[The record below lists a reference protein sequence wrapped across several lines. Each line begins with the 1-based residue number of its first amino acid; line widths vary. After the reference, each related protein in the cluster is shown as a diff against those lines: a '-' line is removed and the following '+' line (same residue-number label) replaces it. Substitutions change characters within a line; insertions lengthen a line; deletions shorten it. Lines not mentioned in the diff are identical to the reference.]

1 MRGRATGV
9 ALPALAVLV
18 LVGVVA
24 IASTGST
31 SHGSNASR
39 PPSDTLLDTIF
50 SLGLVTVLAGAV
62 LFVYGLTQRKAIAQ
76 EIASGRYRR
85 TTLVGYLA
93 FFGIFVAFS
102 YWRLSHWKQPQDDA
116 SETEP
121 AFPGGKHVPTT
132 PGEESGTVYQPSI
145 SWVPIAVV
153 VALVAAAVVAYV
165 VAERRAGRGR
175 PRTHDELAEQ
185 LAAVLDDTLDDL
197 RAEADPRRA
206 VVAAYARLERVLA
219 ANGVPR
225 RAAETPEEYLPRML
239 EGLALDPGAVE
250 RLTQLYVRAKFSQ
263 HEVDSTMKEDA
274 IGALEQI
281 RDELRRRPAEEHVGV
296 GPVRRAEVSS

>member
-1 MRGRATGV
+1 
-9 ALPALAVLV
+9 VL
-18 LVGVVA
+18 
-24 IASTGST
+24 
-31 SHGSNASR
+31 
-39 PPSDTLLDTIF
+39 
-50 SLGLVTVLAGAV
+50 LG
-62 LFVYGLTQRKAIAQ
+62 YGLTQRKAIAN

-102 YWRLSHWKQPQDDA
+102 YWRLSHWKQPQDDG

-121 AFPGGKHVPTT
+121 AFPGAKPVPST
-132 PGEESGTVYQPSI
+132 PGDESGTVYQPSV

-153 VALVAAAVVAYV
+153 LVLVAAAVVAYV
-165 VAERRAGRGR
+165 VAERRARRGRGGTR
-175 PRTHDELAEQ
+175 DVLVEQ

-225 RAAETPEEYLPRML
+225 HVAETPEEYLPRVL
-239 EGLALDPGAVE
+239 DGLALDPAAVE

-274 IGALEQI
+274 IGALERI
-281 RDELRRRPAEEHVGV
+281 RDELRRQPEAQGAGLPKQPAG
-296 GPVRRAEVSS
+296 ASS

>member
-24 IASTGST
+24 VASTGST
-31 SHGSNASR
+31 SGGSNTSR
-39 PPSDTLLDTIF
+39 PPSDALLDTLF
-50 SLGLVTVLAGAV
+50 SLGLVAVLAGAV
-62 LFVYGLTQRKAIAQ
+62 LFGYGLMQRKAIAR

-93 FFGIFVAFS
+93 FFAIFVAFS
-102 YWRLSHWKQPQDDA
+102 YWRLSNWKVQPQDA

-121 AFPGGKHVPTT
+121 AFPGRKPVPSA
-132 PGEESGTVYQPSI
+132 PGDESGTVYEPSV

-153 VALVAAAVVAYV
+153 IGLVAAAVVAYV
-165 VAERRAGRGR
+165 VAERRARRRRAGSRE
-175 PRTHDELAEQ
+175 HLVEQ

-206 VVAAYARLERVLA
+206 VIAAYARLERVLG

-225 RAAETPEEYLPRML
+225 RPSETPEEYLSRVL
-239 EGLALDPGAVE
+239 AGLSLGSQAVE
-250 RLTQLYVRAKFSQ
+250 RLTQLYVRAKFSK

-274 IGALEQI
+274 IGALEQV
-281 RDELRRRPAEEHVGV
+281 RDVLRSGRGGAAGRTGEPAGA
-296 GPVRRAEVSS
+296 RS